1 MVSQA
6 LRTHVI
12 QRLPIAACTIVVLYA
27 YFSIKGTYSL
37 LRTCVTNA
45 ARAGDLQACQSY
57 PESIDSLVV
66 LLLASTFALVLAAT
80 YDWPRKKGNA

>member
-12 QRLPIAACTIVVLYA
+12 QRLPIAACTIVVLHA

-45 ARAGDLQACQSY
+45 ARAGDL
-57 PESIDSLVV
+57 
-66 LLLASTFALVLAAT
+66 
-80 YDWPRKKGNA
+80 RKKGNA